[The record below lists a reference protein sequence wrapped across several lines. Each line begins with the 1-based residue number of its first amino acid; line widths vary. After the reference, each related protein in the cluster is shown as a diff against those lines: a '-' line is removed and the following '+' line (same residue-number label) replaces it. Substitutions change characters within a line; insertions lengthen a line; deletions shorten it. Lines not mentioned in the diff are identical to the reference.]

1 MCTLWI
7 DGVTLKV
14 QWQIFARRN
23 MSKNGGRRV
32 TFLGHTGNQATT
44 PAVKES
50 GNRGKKGN
58 RAFVPV
64 TPLVLIGSQHPFLC
78 GKLHLSN
85 TCLRWVCWV
94 FFSRS
99 YWSICFQLV
108 FVCVWTLC
116 LPAVPIWWSDLGSI
130 MSPAGVLFTF
140 VALPPTALWVI
151 GDHLQQ
157 ACPKHTAAA
166 WAMVRP

>member
-23 MSKNGGRRV
+23 MLKNGGRRM

-44 PAVKES
+44 PAVKEPR
-50 GNRGKKGN
+50 NRGKKSN

-78 GKLHLSN
+78 GKLNLSN
-85 TCLRWVCWV
+85 TCLRRVSWVV
-94 FFSRS
+94 FSRS
-99 YWSICFQLV
+99 YWSICFLV
-108 FVCVWTLC
+108 FVCVCVDIVFACCPHLMVWFGLHYVT
-116 LPAVPIWWSDLGSI
+116 SRGSVHI
-130 MSPAGVLFTF
+130 RCIATNCPVGDRGPSAAGVS
-140 VALPPTALWVI
+140 
-151 GDHLQQ
+151 
-157 ACPKHTAAA
+157 
-166 WAMVRP
+166 